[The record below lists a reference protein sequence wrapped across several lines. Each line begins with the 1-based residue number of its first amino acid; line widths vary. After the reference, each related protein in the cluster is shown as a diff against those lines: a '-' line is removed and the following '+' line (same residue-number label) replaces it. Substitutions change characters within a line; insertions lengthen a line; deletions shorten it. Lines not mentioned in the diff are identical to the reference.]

1 MILQILLIRILKVVD
16 DYIMDTAG
24 KVLPTEQAARFK
36 ANVLMW
42 LRDQHVSDTLGF
54 LDKFVI
60 AAKANKSPVI
70 RMIHNMISE
79 MDASVQRESL
89 AAAADMEYLR
99 TKERILSISELR
111 NPDSSKSKKEL
122 IKEFAHAN
130 WDRVSFYNTLNKYA
144 ERDKNGKFTGNFVAP
159 VNQGAAESEFKEFR
173 ENLQK
178 EMKLKKDQFG
188 DLIFESILYSPI
200 VIYHFLCII

>member
-1 MILQILLIRILKVVD
+1 
-16 DYIMDTAG
+16 
-24 KVLPTEQAARFK
+24 
-36 ANVLMW
+36 MW

-99 TKERILSISELR
+99 TEERSI
-111 NPDSSKSKKEL
+111 
-122 IKEFAHAN
+122 I
-130 WDRVSFYNTLNKYA
+130 DRVSVYNTLNKYA
-144 ERDKNGKFTGNFVAP
+144 ERDKNGRFTGNFVAP
-159 VNQGAAESEFKEFR
+159 VNQGAAEAEFKEFR

-188 DLIFESILYSPI
+188 DLIFESDDDWKEYNI
-200 VIYHFLCII
+200 